1 MNDLKKCYD
10 IVSELEDE
18 ADRLYEEMEACEF
31 QEKKSELKKGFD
43 EFMKSTFTPKV
54 STIFQ
59 QGPLTEEL
67 YHQIRETYGRVNFLN
82 QQIEWIYS
90 TSLYLGYEDLD
101 EEGEFEEKEPP
112 FSDEDILDFP
122 QLAAVNASNNAYEQ
136 KQAMYEIVADL
147 ETQVSA
153 ELSKIDSLLHQK

>member
-1 MNDLKKCYD
+1 MNDIKKSYA

-31 QEKKSELKKGFD
+31 QEKKAELKKCFD

-54 STIFQ
+54 SKIFQ

-67 YHQIRETYGRVNFLN
+67 YHQIRESYGRVNYLS
-82 QQIEWIYS
+82 QQIEWLYS

-101 EEGEFEEKEPP
+101 EDGEFEEKEPP
-112 FSDEDILDFP
+112 FSAEDILDFP

-136 KQAMYEIVADL
+136 KQAMYEIVTNL
-147 ETQVSA
+147 ESQISV
-153 ELSKIDSLLHQK
+153 ELSEIDSLLHQK